1 MIKKLWEWICL
12 VMGVTPPG
20 EAKPVDKWAGL
31 RAQHEAWER
40 EQAEKREREEDESAR
55 G

>member
-20 EAKPVDKWAGL
+20 EAKPVDKWADA
-31 RAQHEAWER
+31 RSKHEAWER
-40 EQAEKREREEDESAR
+40 EQTQKREREEDEAAR